1 MRKGVLIGSAV
12 AIAAV
17 AVVAAI
23 MLGVGGTKAKSLIP
37 LGQKTSISLPTLNPK
52 SISIPA
58 SSNPLTGLL
67 SHNSGGSTVDIV
79 KNAST
84 MKAGGKA
91 FNPDPVQVSKG
102 GTVTWK
108 NTDTVSHT
116 VTSGTGPSDPHSGKV
131 FDSKLISP
139 GKTFEYKFTH
149 AGTYYYYCTVHPEM
163 VGRVVV
169 K

>member
-1 MRKGVLIGSAV
+1 MRKIVVVGSAV
-12 AIAAV
+12 AVAAV
-17 AVVAAI
+17 VAVAAI
-23 MLGVGGTKAKSLIP
+23 MLGVGGTKAKGLIP
-37 LGQKTSISLPTLNPK
+37 LGQKTFPLPTLNPK
-52 SISIPA
+52 STPISSIL
-58 SSNPLTGLL
+58 NNLTGAKTK
-67 SHNSGGSTVDIV
+67 NPTVDIV
-79 KNAST
+79 KGASV

-91 FNPDPVQVSKG
+91 FNPDPIQVSVG

-108 NTDTVSHT
+108 NSDAVAHT
-116 VTSGTGPSDPHSGKV
+116 VTSGKGPGDPHSGKV

-149 AGTYYYYCTVHPEM
+149 AGTYYYYCTAHPAM